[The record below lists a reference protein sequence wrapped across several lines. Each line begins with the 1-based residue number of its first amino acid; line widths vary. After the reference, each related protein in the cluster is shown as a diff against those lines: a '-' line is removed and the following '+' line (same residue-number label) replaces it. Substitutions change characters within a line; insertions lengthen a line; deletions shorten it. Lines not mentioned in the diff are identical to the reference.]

1 MATESKP
8 IRKAIIDT
16 EFITIMHAKENI
28 IYAAAMIVV
37 DEQGKEIYAN
47 EWDLTYNLKGY
58 APHTYKYGLALANTP
73 KYRPARGEV
82 KTRYRKRSAK
92 QLGCLQLLIRRLQ
105 RNLNI
110 KYFYSKGVTQ
120 TDLLLLD
127 KCRAPKICYN
137 IEKNPQ
143 CVKYEGIHHPLSEI
157 RYYKQFLFDPESE
170 EYKSLGGKLFL
181 KRMKTHQRKRDAYK
195 NNSRKVKRKV

>member
-16 EFITIMHAKENI
+16 EFITIMNAKENI
-28 IYAAAMIVV
+28 IYSAAMVVV

-82 KTRYRKRSAK
+82 KTRYRKKKRKTTWLFAIINKTFAK
-92 QLGCLQLLIRRLQ
+92 
-105 RNLNI
+105 
-110 KYFYSKGVTQ
+110 
-120 TDLLLLD
+120 
-127 KCRAPKICYN
+127 
-137 IEKNPQ
+137 E
-143 CVKYEGIHHPLSEI
+143 SEHQI
-157 RYYKQFLFDPESE
+157 FLF
-170 EYKSLGGKLFL
+170 
-181 KRMKTHQRKRDAYK
+181 
-195 NNSRKVKRKV
+195 